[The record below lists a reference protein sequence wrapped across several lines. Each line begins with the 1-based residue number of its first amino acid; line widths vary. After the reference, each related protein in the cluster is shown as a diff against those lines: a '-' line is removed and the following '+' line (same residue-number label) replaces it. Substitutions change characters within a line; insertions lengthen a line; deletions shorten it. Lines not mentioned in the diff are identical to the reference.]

1 MELLK
6 NQRKILAAFG
16 IFLAF
21 MFLCTLISRAVY
33 ASKLPQVMAETPR
46 RMALSHTVEAD
57 GIVGRGREYAVIGMA
72 GLRVGTVYTRVGE
85 RVTPETL
92 LFDVDLDDLKK
103 KIQEQELAVKKI
115 KLQIAEAETKA
126 GRESARAEEDYS
138 RTGSE
143 TVNALREAEEELE
156 DAEEELDKYRDAA
169 RVTPEAE
176 RKAAQAA
183 YEEWAKKEE
192 ELRAAEETAKQEYD
206 ASPSDEGKK
215 AAWEKAHAEYEAH
228 TANAVKKPD
237 YSAEDAAAAEW
248 RERKDALKAAVS
260 TAEDRV
266 EEVKKSREDSLLEAG
281 RRVED
286 ADRSRTVDSS
296 LEILRLEMNV
306 LQTQLAEYRKVLDS
320 GGQVYPKTDG
330 IITRIQISPGER
342 VPDGAA
348 VVCADLSS
356 AMQFNVS
363 LTKDQ
368 KKYVNQGDTAELTLG
383 GSGKEEVTVD
393 YVAENEMNPELYDV
407 NIFLPEGT
415 GTMGESGTFHVE
427 TRTETYNCCIPI
439 NALYE
444 DASHRNFVYIVSER
458 SGILGKEL
466 TAEQIFVKVLDQNEG
481 YAAIEEGVIDSE
493 TEVILS
499 STEAIEDRAVI
510 RYRE

>member
-1 MELLK
+1 MGLWK
-6 NQRKILAAFG
+6 KQRNILTAFG
-16 IFLAF
+16 VFLAF

-33 ASKLPQVMAETPR
+33 ASKLPQVTVEKPR
-46 RMALSHTVEAD
+46 RMALSHAVDAD
-57 GIVGRGREYAVIGMA
+57 GIVVRGREYAVIGMT
-72 GLRVGTVYTRVGE
+72 GLRVRTVYTRVGE

-92 LFDVDLDDLKK
+92 IFDVDMDDLQK
-103 KIQEQELAVKKI
+103 KIQEQELALKKI

-126 GRESARAEEDYS
+126 QRESARAEEDYT

-143 TVNALREAEEELE
+143 TGDALRDAQEALE
-156 DAEEELDKYRDAA
+156 DAEDELDRYRDAA
-169 RVTPEAE
+169 TVTPEDE

-183 YEEWAKKEE
+183 YEEWVKKEE
-192 ELRAAEETAKQEYD
+192 ELRAAMEKAKQEYE
-206 ASPSDEGKK
+206 ASPSDEDKK
-215 AAWEKAHAEYEAH
+215 TAWETTKAEYETH
-228 TANAVKKPD
+228 MSNAVKKPD
-237 YSAEDAAAAEW
+237 YSAEDEAAAEW
-248 RERKDALKAAVS
+248 REKKDALKAAVS
-260 TAEDRV
+260 AAEDRV
-266 EEVKKSREDSLLEAG
+266 EAAEKSRSDSLLEAE

-306 LQTQLAEYRKVLDS
+306 LQAQLSEYKKVLES
-320 GGQVYPKTDG
+320 RGQVYPKTDG

-342 VPDGAA
+342 IPDGAA

-356 AMQFNVS
+356 AMQFNVP
-363 LTKDQ
+363 LTKEQ
-368 KKYVNQGDTAELTLG
+368 KKYVNQGDKAQLTLG
-383 GSGKEEVTVD
+383 GSDKEEVTVD
-393 YVAENEMNPELYDV
+393 YVAENELNPELYDV
-407 NIFLPEGT
+407 NIFLPEGL
-415 GTMGESGTFHVE
+415 GTIGQSGTFHVE

-444 DASHRNFVYIVSER
+444 DANHRSFVYVVREQ

-466 TAEQIFVKVLDQNEG
+466 TAEQIFVKVLDKNES

-499 STEAIEDRAVI
+499 STEAIEDRTVI